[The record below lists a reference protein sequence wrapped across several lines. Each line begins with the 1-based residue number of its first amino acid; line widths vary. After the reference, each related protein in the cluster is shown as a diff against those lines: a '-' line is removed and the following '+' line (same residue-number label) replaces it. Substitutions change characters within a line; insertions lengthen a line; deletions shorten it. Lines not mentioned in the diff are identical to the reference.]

1 MSYLQ
6 LQAPAPGNSQYV
18 PTAAAVTTQY
28 PSLHQASSQMNSIQG
43 HFLPP
48 GAPGGEATGGSAL
61 FLPPQPGGFQTPSL
75 LSPSTSQFLVNSPG
89 NSSQKVLEFRDGDFY
104 APPDRSLGEEIDMG
118 ASGPVGVGGHSG
130 DLPDSGEIL
139 RELLLERD

>member
-1 MSYLQ
+1 MSYIQ

-28 PSLHQASSQMNSIQG
+28 PSLHPVSSQMNSIQG

-75 LSPSTSQFLVNSPG
+75 LSPSTSQ
-89 NSSQKVLEFRDGDFY
+89 VLQFRDGDFY
-104 APPDRSLGEEIDMG
+104 APPDRSLGEENDIG
-118 ASGPVGVGGHSG
+118 AGGPVGVGGHPG

-139 RELLLERD
+139 RELFLERD